1 MTNLLLDSKVM
12 GIARALEH
20 ARIPHA
26 FGGAIALAY
35 YAAPRGTE
43 DIDVNV
49 FLKAGEAGTCLEE
62 LERLGIESPAAN
74 REMHDHQVV
83 LSWEHTL
90 IHVFLSYDPFH
101 ESCKARARQVP
112 FADGEIWI
120 LSAEDITVFKVIYD
134 RPKDRAEVREVL
146 LCMGERMDV
155 AYTIGWLERI
165 LGAEDA
171 RLTRFRG
178 AVAELVA
185 GDRGSGEPS
194 PSRSTASGKSR

>member
-1 MTNLLLDSKVM
+1 VTDLLLDSKVM
-12 GIARALEH
+12 GIAKALEH
-20 ARIPHA
+20 ARIPYA

-49 FLKAGEAGTCLEE
+49 FLNAEEAGTCLEE
-62 LERLGIESPAAN
+62 LERLGIESSAAD
-74 REMHDHQVV
+74 RDMHDHQVV
-83 LSWEHTL
+83 LSWKHTP
-90 IHVFLSYDPFH
+90 IHLFLSYDPFH

-112 FADGEIWI
+112 FTDGEIWI

-165 LGAEDA
+165 LGSEDA

-185 GDRGSGEPS
+185 AVPPTSTRGTLSGALPE
-194 PSRSTASGKSR
+194 RE

>member
-1 MTNLLLDSKVM
+1 M
-12 GIARALEH
+12 GIAQALEH
-20 ARIPHA
+20 ARVTYA

-49 FLKAGEAGTCLEE
+49 FLKAEEAGTCLEE
-62 LERLGIESPAAN
+62 LERLGIESPAAD
-74 REMHDHQVV
+74 RDMHGHQVV
-83 LSWEHTL
+83 LSWEHTP

-101 ESCKARARQVP
+101 ESCRVRARQVP

-120 LSAEDITVFKVIYD
+120 LSAEDITIFKVIYD
-134 RPKDRAEVREVL
+134 RPKDFAEVREVL

-165 LGAEDA
+165 LGNEDA
-171 RLTRFRG
+171 RVTRFRG
-178 AVAELVA
+178 AVAEMLA
-185 GDRGSGEPS
+185 GGRGSGEPS
-194 PSRSTASGKSR
+194 PSRSAASR

>member
-1 MTNLLLDSKVM
+1 VTDPLLDAKVM
-12 GIARALEH
+12 RIAQALEQ
-20 ARIPHA
+20 ARIPYA

-49 FLKAGEAGTCLEE
+49 FLKAEEAGACFEALD
-62 LERLGIESPAAN
+62 RLGIGGPAAD
-74 REMHDHQVV
+74 RDMDDHQV
-83 LSWEHTL
+83 LLFWEHTP
-90 IHVFLSYDPFH
+90 IHVFSSHDPFH
-101 ESCKARARQVP
+101 ESCKARARRVP

-120 LSAEDITVFKVIYD
+120 LGAEDITIFKVIYD

-155 AYTIGWLERI
+155 VYTIGWLERI
-165 LGAEDA
+165 LGSEDA
-171 RLTRFRG
+171 RVTRFRA

-185 GDRGSGEPS
+185 ARP
-194 PSRSTASGKSR
+194 A

>member
-1 MTNLLLDSKVM
+1 VTNLLLDGKVM
-12 GIARALEH
+12 GIAQALEQ

-43 DIDVNV
+43 DIDINV
-49 FLKAGEAGTCLEE
+49 FLKAEEAGTCWEE
-62 LERLGIESPAAN
+62 LEHLGIQSPAAD
-74 REMHDHQVV
+74 RDIHDHQVT
-83 LSWEHTL
+83 LSWEHTP

-101 ESCKARARQVP
+101 ESCGARARKVP
-112 FADGEIWI
+112 FADGRIWI

-146 LCMGERMDV
+146 LCVGERMDV

-165 LGAEDA
+165 LGAEDG
-171 RLTRFRG
+171 RLKRFRG
-178 AVAELVA
+178 AVTELLAA
-185 GDRGSGEPS
+185 GAPS
-194 PSRSTASGKSR
+194 PGNCTASE

>member
-12 GIARALEH
+12 EIAQALDH
-20 ARIPHA
+20 VRIPYA

-43 DIDVNV
+43 DIDINV
-49 FLKAGEAGTCLEE
+49 FSTAEEAGTFWEE
-62 LERLGIESPAAN
+62 LDRLGIESPAGG
-74 REMHDHQVV
+74 RDMHDHQVV
-83 LSWEHTL
+83 LSWEHTP

-101 ESCKARARQVP
+101 ESCKARAREVP
-112 FADGEIWI
+112 FADGVIWI

-155 AYTIGWLERI
+155 AYTISWLERI
-165 LGAEDA
+165 LGNEDA
-171 RLTRFRG
+171 RVTRFRG
-178 AVAELVA
+178 AVAKLVA
-185 GDRGSGEPS
+185 GGLERGG
-194 PSRSTASGKSR
+194 

>member
-1 MTNLLLDSKVM
+1 MTELLLDTKVM
-12 GIARALEH
+12 RIAQALEQ
-20 ARIPHA
+20 ARIPYA

-49 FLKAGEAGTCLEE
+49 FLKAEEAGRCLEA
-62 LERLGIESPAAN
+62 LERLGIGSPAAD
-74 REMHDHQVV
+74 REKRHQQ
-83 LSWEHTL
+83 LDLFWEHTP

-101 ESCKARARQVP
+101 ESCKARARQVS

-120 LSAEDITVFKVIYD
+120 LSAEDITIFKVIYD
-134 RPKDRAEVREVL
+134 RPKDRSEVREVL

-155 AYTIGWLERI
+155 ASMIGWLERI
-165 LGAEDA
+165 LGSEDA
-171 RLTRFRG
+171 RVTRFRG

-185 GDRGSGEPS
+185 
-194 PSRSTASGKSR
+194 SRSA